1 MNIKKNAAFTL
12 IELLVVVLIVGIL
25 AAMALPEYKMAVAK
39 ARVTELLPLLDSIR
53 KSQEVY
59 YMANGR
65 YRSKWEDLGLE
76 IGGISSV
83 RECTTSGITTTCFN
97 FNGYTC
103 YVLSH
108 GGSAYCSG
116 GGSSLPEIGINMTN
130 GSNWKIY
137 GDKVC
142 IASDEWEN
150 RVCQALGG
158 TEIRTSLQYTYYAL
172 H

>member
-1 MNIKKNAAFTL
+1 MNIQKNAEFTL

-39 ARVTELLPLLDSIR
+39 ARVTEVLPLLDAIR
-53 KSQEVY
+53 KAQEIY
-59 YMANGR
+59 FMANGR
-65 YRSKWEDLGLE
+65 YCSKLDGLGVDIVGIRS
-76 IGGISSV
+76 V
-83 RECTTSGITTTCFN
+83 HECTTSGITTTCFN

-116 GGSSLPEIGINMTN
+116 GGSNLPEIGINMTN

-142 IASDEWEN
+142 IASNEWEN

-158 TEIRTSLQYTYYAL
+158 TEIRSGAQYTYYAL